1 MLEEAKKRIKNDD
14 IDFGKLMY
22 DKFIIFLGNDDQAVK
37 YADPIM
43 DHKVRYTIISNVFY
57 YFLLVTSLFGA
68 LVAIKN
74 KNKSSLLIICL
85 YVIGLTMAQMIVEV
99 APRYHYSATIPMIFL
114 AAFGIKHIY
123 NKKRI

>member
-22 DKFIIFLGNDDQAVK
+22 DKFIIFLGNDDRAVK

-57 YFLLVTSLFGA
+57 YF
-68 LVAIKN
+68 
-74 KNKSSLLIICL
+74 
-85 YVIGLTMAQMIVEV
+85 Y
-99 APRYHYSATIPMIFL
+99 
-114 AAFGIKHIY
+114 
-123 NKKRI
+123 